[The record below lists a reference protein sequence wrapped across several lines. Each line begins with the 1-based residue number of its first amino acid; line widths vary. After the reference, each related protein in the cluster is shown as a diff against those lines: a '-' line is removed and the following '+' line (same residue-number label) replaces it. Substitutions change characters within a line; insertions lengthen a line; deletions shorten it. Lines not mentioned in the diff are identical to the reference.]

1 MVSNQVS
8 NTCPLPRVACDI
20 RDMVNTGEAGA
31 VASEP
36 RLFVGQIPVDATVE
50 DLAQLF
56 APFAARGL
64 RSLNLVKRPD
74 GVSKGCAMVVFE
86 RWAEGAAL

>member
-1 MVSNQVS
+1 M
-8 NTCPLPRVACDI
+8 
-20 RDMVNTGEAGA
+20 
-31 VASEP
+31 ASEP
-36 RLFVGQIPVDATVE
+36 RLFVGQIPIDASVD

-74 GVSKGCAMVVFE
+74 GVSKGCAMVLFE
-86 RWAEGAAL
+86 RWAEGEPSKVERPAKHVFRPCTTAADPLQSSNRHEG

>member
-1 MVSNQVS
+1 M
-8 NTCPLPRVACDI
+8 P
-20 RDMVNTGEAGA
+20 NTGEAAA

-36 RLFVGQIPVDATVE
+36 RLFVGQIPVDASVD

-74 GVSKGCAMVVFE
+74 GVSKGCAMVLFE
-86 RWAEGAAL
+86 RWAEGATSKVEQPSKQVCRPGAGAAGTL

>member
-1 MVSNQVS
+1 
-8 NTCPLPRVACDI
+8 
-20 RDMVNTGEAGA
+20 MVNTGEAAA

-36 RLFVGQIPVDATVE
+36 RLFVGQIPVDASAD

-74 GVSKGCAMVVFE
+74 GVSKGCAMVLFE
-86 RWAEGAAL
+86 RWAEGGHSIIRE

>member
-1 MVSNQVS
+1 MPS
-8 NTCPLPRVACDI
+8 
-20 RDMVNTGEAGA
+20 TGEAAA

-36 RLFVGQIPVDATVE
+36 RLFVGQIPIDASVD

-74 GVSKGCAMVVFE
+74 GVSKGCAMVLFE
-86 RWAEGAAL
+86 RWAEGEPSKVERPAQHVFRPCASTAGAL

>member
-1 MVSNQVS
+1 MSSQEQA
-8 NTCPLPRVACDI
+8 CVA
-20 RDMVNTGEAGA
+20 N
-31 VASEP
+31 SP
-36 RLFVGQIPVDATVE
+36 RLFVGQIPVDATVD

-74 GVSKGCAMVVFE
+74 GVSKGCAMVLFE
-86 RWAEGAAL
+86 RWAEGEAPGDSEVARLEKRGLGSVAGRR